1 MTVNQTPATQQPKSI
16 IADPKGAREEIVKQ
30 LEQMQAAKFISLPTD
45 FKESVFFALE
55 KITTL
60 DDIEKVQPM
69 GITKAFLNVFRNK
82 LDYRKNHCYFFVQND
97 KHSPTGKSLRFGWQY
112 QGLVFVSKSQCGV
125 VSNPLPVLVY
135 ENDTFETH
143 YEFGALI
150 IDKHIPTF
158 EGNIKGGYCVV
169 EFNGSMRLIRYY
181 TKAQLDQRR
190 DKSMK
195 PKGNFW
201 DWEREMYEKTLINAT
216 LKRIIETS
224 EESDSSELYNEPDE
238 KQQREII
245 DTEII
250 AQEEPKVQAEPVVEK
265 VQI

>member
-1 MTVNQTPATQQPKSI
+1 MEKNNTPAKL
-16 IADPKGAREEIVKQ
+16 IADQRGEIVKQ
-30 LEQMQAAKFISLPTD
+30 LEQMQTAKFVSLPTD

-60 DDIEKVQPM
+60 DDIDKVPTQY
-69 GITKAFLNVFRNK
+69 ITKAFLNVFKNK

-97 KHSPTGKSLRFGWQY
+97 KTSPTGKSLRFGWQY
-112 QGLVFVSKSQCGV
+112 QGIIHVAKSQCGV
-125 VSNPLPVLVY
+125 VTNPLPVLVY
-135 ENDTFETH
+135 ENDQFETH

-169 EFNGSMRLIRYY
+169 EFDHSMRLIRYY

-190 DKSMK
+190 DKSQK

-201 DWEREMYEKTLINAT
+201 EWEREMYEKTLINAT

-224 EESDSSELYNEPDE
+224 SETGSDDLYNEPEIHEPRKVEDVEIVNQPDPSENNHSE
-238 KQQREII
+238 K
-245 DTEII
+245 
-250 AQEEPKVQAEPVVEK
+250 EPETVK
-265 VQI
+265 I